1 MKLWLGSISSEQQTE
16 EELHR
21 VAFRSSQLG
30 REEEAYEN
38 VYWVRFVEMVV
49 A

>member
-1 MKLWLGSISSEQQTE
+1 MVSSEQQTE
-16 EELHR
+16 EEVHR
-21 VAFRSSQLG
+21 RTFRSSQLG

-38 VYWVRFVEMVV
+38 VYWVRFIEMAV